1 MRTHNSNPIVALIV
15 VGTLAVGACNFD
27 VTNPNSPPPIG
38 PNATP
43 AQVTAASIGLLA
55 GLRVDQSNWVQKVS
69 ILAREGYRLDAAD
82 PRFTTELLAGELDPT
97 NNAFGGGQWQPEYRT
112 IQSGYAILN
121 VIGTAQLPDTEKNAV
136 RGFVRTI
143 QALSFLNVLNAH
155 IQDSIPLD
163 VNRTVDQPLAPFV
176 KNDSAYKAVITILDS
191 ARADLLAAGSPAGAI
206 FPFDLGPGFAGF
218 KTPATFLT
226 VNRALMARVLVYRAS
241 LGALPA
247 GTYAPSPLGWTACP
261 TCWDAALT
269 ALLASFI
276 DPAASLDLGAYNAFG
291 TGNLDVPNALSQD
304 PASAINVAHRM
315 LKDSAEFQAAPSGS
329 LRDKRFLAKITDR
342 PDTLPLACL
351 KSALS
356 WIRYPSPSSSIPII
370 RNEELFLLR
379 AEANWFGLTGSK
391 AQAIADLN
399 FIRTNSGNLANT
411 TVTIASTDAAFVTA
425 LLHERL
431 YSLLYE
437 GGHRWIDLR
446 RYGRLGQVI
455 NDRPTGC
462 TNPKIPKDTVFSTLP
477 INLFEVQARQ

>member
-1 MRTHNSNPIVALIV
+1 MRTHKSKPIVALIV
-15 VGTLAVGACNFD
+15 GGTLVVGACNFD
-27 VTNPNSPPPIG
+27 VTNPNSPRPIG

-43 AQVTAASIGLLA
+43 AQVAAASIGLLA
-55 GLRVDQSNWVQKVS
+55 GLRVDQANWVQKVS
-69 ILAREGYRLDAAD
+69 ILAREGYRLDVAD
-82 PRFTTELLAGELDPT
+82 PRFTTELLAGALDPT
-97 NNAFGGGQWQPEYRT
+97 NNAFGGGQWQPQYRT

-121 VIGTAQLPDTEKNAV
+121 VIGTAQLSDPERNAV

-143 QALSFLNVLNAH
+143 QALSFLNILNAH

-163 VNRTVDQPLAPFV
+163 VNRSIDQPLAPFV
-176 KNDSAYKAVITILDS
+176 RNDSAYKAVVVILDS
-191 ARADLLAAGSPAGAI
+191 ARNDLQAAGST

-218 KTPATFLT
+218 KTPATFLKF
-226 VNRALMARVLVYRAS
+226 NRAVMARVRVHRAS
-241 LGALPA
+241 LGALP
-247 GTYAPSPLGWTACP
+247 GGIYAPSPLGWTAC
-261 TCWDAALT
+261 TACWDSALT
-269 ALLASFI
+269 ALQASFI
-276 DPAASLDLGAYNAFG
+276 DPAASLDLGAYNSFG
-291 TGNLDVPNALSQD
+291 TGNLDVPNSLSQD
-304 PASAINVAHRM
+304 PTSAVNVAHRM
-315 LKDSAEFQAAPSGS
+315 LKDSAELQTGGSG

-342 PDTLPLACL
+342 PDTLRLACL

-356 WIRYPSPSSSIPII
+356 WIRYPTPSSPIPII

-379 AEANWFGLTGSK
+379 AEANWFGATGSK
-391 AQAIADLN
+391 VQAVNDLN
-399 FIRTNSGNLANT
+399 FIRQTSGNLDPT

-446 RYGRLGQVI
+446 RYGRLNQVI

-462 TNPKIPKDTVFSTLP
+462 TTPVIPKDTVFSTLP